1 MGQTGIGM
9 VDLVIV
15 DDHELVRAGFRMIL
29 QGEDG
34 FEVVGEAGDAESGLR
49 MIKQLKPDVALV
61 DVHLPG
67 CSGLELTERLN
78 RAESPTHVVVLTA
91 IENARLPRRLLEAGA
106 LGYLTKGCPASELL
120 KAVRMAAQG
129 KRYLA
134 PAVAQQLALDSVNG
148 SASPFDKL
156 TARELEVALMLVR
169 GVMVKDIGTQMSL
182 SPKTISTYKHRLFEK
197 LEIDN
202 LLALAHLVT
211 GYGLGEPEEAPP
223 HN

>member
-1 MGQTGIGM
+1 M

-29 QGEDG
+29 EGEDD
-34 FEVVGEAGDAESGLR
+34 FRVVGEAGDAESGLR
-49 MIKQLKPDVALV
+49 MIKQLKPDIALV

-67 CSGLELTERLN
+67 CSGLELTERLH

-91 IENARLPRRLLEAGA
+91 IENSRLPRRLLEAGA
-106 LGYLTKGCPASELL
+106 LGYLTKGCPASELMA
-120 KAVRMAAQG
+120 AVRMAAQG
-129 KRYLA
+129 NRYLA

-148 SASPFDKL
+148 SESPFDKV

-169 GVMVKDIGTQMSL
+169 GVMVKDIGTRMSL
-182 SPKTISTYKHRLFEK
+182 SPKTISTYKQRLFEK

-202 LLALAHLVT
+202 SIALAHLINA
-211 GYGLGEPEEAPP
+211 YGLGEPEQTPP
-223 HN
+223 QSRT

>member
-1 MGQTGIGM
+1 M
-9 VDLVIV
+9 VSLVIV

-29 QGEDG
+29 EGEDG
-34 FEVVGEAGDAESGLR
+34 FQVMGEAGDAESGLR

-67 CSGLELTERLN
+67 CSGLELTERLH
-78 RAESPTHVVVLTA
+78 RADSPTHVVVLTA

-106 LGYLTKGCPASELL
+106 LGYLTKACPASELL

-148 SASPFDKL
+148 TESPFDKV

-169 GVMVKDIGTQMSL
+169 GVMVKDIGAQMNL
-182 SPKTISTYKHRLFEK
+182 SPKTISTYKQRLFEK

-211 GYGLGEPEEAPP
+211 AYGLGEPEEVPP
-223 HN
+223 NS